1 MAIVLGSKLVKDLS
15 ENAHVAIGI
24 TLPFRRGNNGF
35 FAQSYQTIEQVKSN
49 IKNLLLTAKGER
61 LMHPN
66 FGTGLQELL
75 FSPNTTD
82 LENKIQNTIESAV
95 SYWIPY
101 VSIQEILVEQS
112 TTNKD
117 LYMFT
122 VSITFTI
129 GDQQNLETVTFN
141 LLG

>member
-1 MAIVLGSKLVKDLS
+1 MAIILGSKVVKDLP
-15 ENAHVAIGI
+15 ENEHVAIGI

-35 FAQSYQTIEQVKSN
+35 FAQSYQTIDQVKSN
-49 IKNLLLTAKGER
+49 IKNLLLTARGER

-101 VSIQEILVEQS
+101 VTIQDILVEQS

-141 LLG
+141 ILG

>member
-1 MAIVLGSKLVKDLS
+1 MAIILGSKVVKDLS